1 MSILCAPTA
10 RRFREPG
17 PFSSGLADMLSQ
29 ASHAAASRT
38 CRVRVAPGLG
48 LPCIR
53 DRFVYPPEK
62 AAAALYVVVAHPF
75 HRRALVDL
83 VVADTRTIGNVLD
96 GEDSKLNPGIPI
108 Y

>member
-1 MSILCAPTA
+1 MSILRAPTA

-17 PFSSGLADMLSQ
+17 PFSSGLADMVFK

-38 CRVRVAPGLG
+38 CRMRVAPGLG

-96 GEDSKLNPGIPI
+96 GEDSKLNPGLPI
-108 Y
+108 S

>member
-1 MSILCAPTA
+1 M
-10 RRFREPG
+10 
-17 PFSSGLADMLSQ
+17 
-29 ASHAAASRT
+29 
-38 CRVRVAPGLG
+38 
-48 LPCIR
+48 
-53 DRFVYPPEK
+53 YPPEK

-83 VVADTRTIGNVLD
+83 VVADTRTIRNVLD